1 MATPIQI
8 SFAGLGR
15 EFTALPWNLPKHH
28 EPFEA
33 LLTDAIVLPKS
44 LLINGMGPRVPHEVT
59 FEEAGNWGLE
69 WGLEEGDSSL
79 VYGQAQSLDGSTK
92 FCLRFIM
99 NAVETTR
106 DKKSLTFRT
115 YLRLLKDARF
125 HSKYLDAAEGLL
137 VPMHY
142 GMWLM
147 DTGDWAGKVLCSITQ
162 WCGQPWSALSRT
174 KLNTRANKILI
185 GRTLEFLHDYGVV
198 HGGFSSTDD
207 FRHLIFDVD
216 APGLSSAD
224 LLNGKAPCYIVDF
237 AEARPNHTCAR
248 KLPVLPLDAL
258 VLEEVGCDE
267 MAYVTYALGFT
278 KASSLKFSPGCET
291 YKAIQW
297 HAEYSKLNPGWKNSE
312 VLIAQR
318 AKLFIDFPPLYRGLQ
333 VWFEGDEQYST
344 AFLERD
350 SPSDEETELAEGD
363 MDASR
368 EDSASPTDPTEA
380 LGEKFQL
387 QKLDDS
393 DVTIKLGQ

>member
-33 LLTDAIVLPKS
+33 LPTDAIVLPKS
-44 LLINGMGPRVPHEVT
+44 LLINGMGPRVPHELT
-59 FEEAGNWGLE
+59 FEEAGN

-79 VYGQAQSLDGSTK
+79 VYGQAESLDKSTK

-99 NAVETTR
+99 NGVETTR
-106 DKKSLTFRT
+106 DKKSFTFRT

-125 HSKYLDAAEGLL
+125 YSKHLDAAEGLL

-162 WCGQPWSALSRT
+162 WCGQPWSALCRT
-174 KLNTRANKILI
+174 KMNTRANKILI
-185 GRTLEFLHDYGVV
+185 GRTLEYLHDYGVV
-198 HGGFSSTDD
+198 HGGISSTDD
-207 FRHLIFDVD
+207 LQHFIFDVD

-237 AEARPNHTCAR
+237 AEAHPSHICAR
-248 KLPVLPLDAL
+248 KLPVLPLDAF
-258 VLEEVGCDE
+258 VMDEVGCGE
-267 MAYVTYALGFT
+267 MANITYALGFM
-278 KASSLKFSPGCET
+278 KISHKFSPDCET
-291 YKAIQW
+291 YKAIKW
-297 HAEYSKLNPGWKNSE
+297 HDEYSKLHPEWKNSE

-318 AKLFIDFPPLYRGLQ
+318 AKLFEDFPPLYRGLH

-350 SPSDEETELAEGD
+350 SPSDEETELAEED

-368 EDSASPTDPTEA
+368 DDSASPTVSDPTEA

-387 QKLDDS
+387 QQSDDS